1 MVGFI
6 ETVSNGNKVMI
17 NLFQVQMIEPVRDS
31 NQCIIRFASGDLEDM
46 VVDEHYDALI
56 RKIGM
61 VSEH

>member
-56 RKIGM
+56 RKIDM